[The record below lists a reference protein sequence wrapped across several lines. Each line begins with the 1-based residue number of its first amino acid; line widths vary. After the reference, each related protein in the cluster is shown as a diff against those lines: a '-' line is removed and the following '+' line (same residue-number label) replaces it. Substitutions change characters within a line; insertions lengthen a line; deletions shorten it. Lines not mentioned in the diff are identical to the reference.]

1 MLFIDSGG
9 IPEYCNGFGVKFD
22 NNNFKEKFEE
32 MFFNYDVHL
41 NNMTNYP
48 FNSYKMCQEYL
59 SLFNKLLE
67 EKNRIITSRN
77 INNLE
82 VSNFYS
88 YKLKNLL
95 KKLLI
100 KLNFKK

>member
-1 MLFIDSGG
+1 
-9 IPEYCNGFGVKFD
+9 
-22 NNNFKEKFEE
+22 
-32 MFFNYDVHL
+32 MFLNYDVHL

-48 FNSYKMCQEYL
+48 FNSYKMSQEYL

-67 EKNRIITSRN
+67 EKNKILTSRN

>member
-1 MLFIDSGG
+1 MAFTKDIRIKCLI
-9 IPEYCNGFGVKFD
+9 K
-22 NNNFKEKFEE
+22 KENERE
-32 MFFNYDVHL
+32 
-41 NNMTNYP
+41 
-48 FNSYKMCQEYL
+48 SR
-59 SLFNKLLE
+59 LE
-67 EKNRIITSRN
+67 EKNKILTSRN

-88 YKLKNLL
+88 YKLNNLL